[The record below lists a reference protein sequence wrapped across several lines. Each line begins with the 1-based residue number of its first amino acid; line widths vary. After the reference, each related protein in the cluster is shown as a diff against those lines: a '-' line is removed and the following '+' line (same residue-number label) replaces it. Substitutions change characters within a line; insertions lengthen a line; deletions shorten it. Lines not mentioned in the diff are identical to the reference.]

1 MPQQHQQPIPE
12 WVRARYSTITDET
25 WAHIQGLVADFDPM
39 TDAERERLRLIF
51 RGT

>member
-1 MPQQHQQPIPE
+1 MPQRHQRPIPE
-12 WVRARYSTITDET
+12 FVNKLGLTVSEET
-25 WAHIQGLVADFDPM
+25 WAHIQGLVAGFDPM